1 MQENISLIIY
11 IHMIT
16 LLFDVYGQSNFKN
29 VFWKKKIS
37 KNGLNM
43 VTVKKINPREN
54 LVIRPNF
61 FIVK

>member
-29 VFWKKKIS
+29 VFWKKKNFGERL
-37 KNGLNM
+37 KHGY
-43 VTVKKINPREN
+43 REEN
-54 LVIRPNF
+54 KSQRKPGNSTKF
-61 FIVK
+61 FYC